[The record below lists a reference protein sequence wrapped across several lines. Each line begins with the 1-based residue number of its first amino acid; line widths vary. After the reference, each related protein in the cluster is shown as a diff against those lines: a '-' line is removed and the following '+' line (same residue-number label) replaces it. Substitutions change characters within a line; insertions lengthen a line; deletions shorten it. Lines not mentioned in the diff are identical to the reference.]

1 MGAEEETTAAAA
13 TEEPA
18 MGAMGGSDGTQPL
31 DGLPETASMP
41 ISVDDAMA
49 DQTPAEAE
57 EETTAAVEE
66 ETTAA
71 AEEETTAAAA
81 TEEPAMG
88 AMEAADGT
96 QPLDGLPEVA
106 SMPISV
112 DDAMAD
118 QTPAAAEE
126 ETTAAAEEETTAA
139 AATEEPAMGA
149 MEGSD

>member
-1 MGAEEETTAAAA
+1 MGAMEAA

-18 MGAMGGSDGTQPL
+18 MGAMEGSDGILPL

-49 DQTPAEAE
+49 DQTPIE
-57 EETTAAVEE
+57 VEE

-88 AMEAADGT
+88 AMEAATEEPAMGAMEGSDGT
-96 QPLDGLPEVA
+96 QPLDGLPETA

-118 QTPAAAEE
+118 QTDGILAEFASSVGVGKSVVHSVAA
-126 ETTAAAEEETTAA
+126 
-139 AATEEPAMGA
+139 
-149 MEGSD
+149 

>member
-49 DQTPAEAE
+49 DQTPIEVE
-57 EETTAAVEE
+57 EETAEE

-88 AMEAADGT
+88 AMEAA
-96 QPLDGLPEVA
+96 
-106 SMPISV
+106 
-112 DDAMAD
+112 
-118 QTPAAAEE
+118 
-126 ETTAAAEEETTAA
+126 
-139 AATEEPAMGA
+139 TEEPAMGA
-149 MEGSD
+149 MEGSDGTQPLDGLPETASMPIS